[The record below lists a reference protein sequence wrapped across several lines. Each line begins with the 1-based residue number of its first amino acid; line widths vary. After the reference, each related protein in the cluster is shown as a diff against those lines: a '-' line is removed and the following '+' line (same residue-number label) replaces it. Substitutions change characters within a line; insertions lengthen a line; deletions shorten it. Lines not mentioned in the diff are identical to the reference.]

1 MVTIAETGTRAQDT
15 EADDYERRRLEKLR
29 SYEILDTAPDVR
41 FDRLARLAADVLD
54 MPIALVTFMDDQ
66 RGWGK
71 ASYGIDFSEVPRDVS
86 FCTYTIG
93 GNEILEVADAREHV
107 LFKDNHFV
115 TGEPYVRYYAGA
127 PLMTND
133 GYRIGTLCVVDL
145 KPRELNDTERRILT
159 NLAAMVI
166 DELELKKV
174 AHTAISD
181 AETVKASERQTREV
195 LDAVPA
201 LVWVTDEN
209 RSAVFFNQAW
219 LGFTGRS
226 MDQELGER
234 WTECIH
240 PDDQERCKDVHKRT
254 VAMREAYTLEYR
266 LRRFDG
272 QYRWMI
278 EHGRPRFDDRGQFIG
293 MIGGCSDIAD
303 LKMTELKLE
312 ERTREL
318 DTASRRAESEAAKAK
333 AGEHWVRK
341 MLDETPALLWV
352 TEPGKGST
360 FFNKRWLEFTG
371 IPIEEQLGE
380 GWRKL
385 MHPDDAEQCHNL
397 FEDCL
402 AKRAVF
408 AAEYRLRR
416 GDGEYCWLL
425 SAGNPRY
432 DAEGRFIG
440 YLGNCVDITALKVA
454 EADLEQRT
462 GELESSNNALEQFA
476 AAAAHDLKAPLRHIS
491 QYARLLT
498 TDFGDGLSPEAED
511 CVTQISKSASAM
523 QTMVTSLLQLAQLQ
537 IGGSHWRFERFNL
550 GSVVDD
556 ARTQLGHG
564 DLEVEHGEL
573 PDVTGA
579 PVLLVQLFQNLLDNA
594 YKYRNGA
601 AVKVTIDA
609 ESEIDFVKVSVTDNG
624 MGIDTQY
631 ADIIFSAFK
640 RVAPAS
646 ENEGVGM
653 GLTLCRRIIELHG
666 GRIWFD
672 TDHAPGSRFHFTLRS
687 RPLDVKDERTAGDQ
701 AII

>member
-1 MVTIAETGTRAQDT
+1 MVTIAETDTRPQDPSA
-15 EADDYERRRLEKLR
+15 EDYERRRLEKLH
-29 SYEILDTAPDVR
+29 SYDILDSAPDVR

-54 MPIALVTFMDDQ
+54 MPISLVTFMDER

-71 ASYGIDFSEVPRDVS
+71 AAYGIDFSETPRDTS

-93 GNEILEVADAREHV
+93 GNEIFEVCDTTQHV
-107 LFKDNHFV
+107 LFKDNPFV
-115 TGEPYVRYYAGA
+115 TGEPHVRYYAGA

-145 KPRELNDTERRILT
+145 KPRELNATERRILT
-159 NLAAMVI
+159 SLAAMVI

-209 RSAVFFNQAW
+209 RNAVFFNQAW

-226 MDQELGER
+226 MEQELGEG
-234 WTECIH
+234 WTKCIH

-318 DTASRRAESEAAKAK
+318 DTATRRAESEAAKAK
-333 AGEHWVRK
+333 AGEHYVRK

-352 TEPGKGST
+352 TEPEKGTT

-371 IPIEEQLGE
+371 VPIEEQLGE

-385 MHPDDAEQCHNL
+385 MHPDDAQRCHIL
-397 FEDCL
+397 FEECL
-402 AKRAVF
+402 AKREAF
-408 AAEYRLRR
+408 TAEYRLRG

-425 SAGNPRY
+425 STANPRY

-462 GELESSNNALEQFA
+462 SELESSNNALEQFA

-491 QYARLLT
+491 QYARLLA
-498 TDFGDGLSPEAED
+498 TDFGDGLSQEAED
-511 CVTQISKSASAM
+511 CVAQISKSAASM

-550 GSVVDD
+550 GAAIAD
-556 ARTQLGHG
+556 ACTHLGHG
-564 DLEVEHGEL
+564 DLEVEHGPL

-579 PVLLVQLFQNLLDNA
+579 RVLLVQLFQNLLDNA
-594 YKYRNGA
+594 FKYRNGA
-601 AVKVTIDA
+601 AVKVSIDA
-609 ESEIDFVKVSVTDNG
+609 ESEIDTVTVSVTDNG
-624 MGIDTQY
+624 IGIDSQY

-640 RVAPAS
+640 RVTPARDS
-646 ENEGVGM
+646 EGVGM

-666 GRIWFD
+666 GRIWLD
-672 TDHAPGSRFHFTLRS
+672 TDHASGSRFHFTLRS
-687 RPLDVKDERTAGDQ
+687 GPADPKDVHSIRDQ
-701 AII
+701 TVN

>member
-1 MVTIAETGTRAQDT
+1 M
-15 EADDYERRRLEKLR
+15 
-29 SYEILDTAPDVR
+29 
-41 FDRLARLAADVLD
+41 
-54 MPIALVTFMDDQ
+54 
-66 RGWGK
+66 
-71 ASYGIDFSEVPRDVS
+71 
-86 FCTYTIG
+86 
-93 GNEILEVADAREHV
+93 
-107 LFKDNHFV
+107 
-115 TGEPYVRYYAGA
+115 RYYAGA

-159 NLAAMVI
+159 SLAAMVI

-226 MDQELGER
+226 MEQELGEG

-318 DTASRRAESEAAKAK
+318 DTATRRAESEAAKAK

-352 TEPGKGST
+352 TEPGKGTT

-371 IPIEEQLGE
+371 VPVEEQLGE

-385 MHPDDAEQCHNL
+385 MHPDDAEECHIL
-397 FEDCL
+397 FEESL
-402 AKRAVF
+402 AKREVF
-408 AAEYRLRR
+408 SAEYRLRG

-432 DAEGRFIG
+432 DAGGRFIG

-462 GELESSNNALEQFA
+462 SELESSNNALEQFA

-491 QYARLLT
+491 QYARLLA
-498 TDFGDGLSPEAED
+498 TDYGDGLSPEAED
-511 CVTQISKSASAM
+511 CVAQISRSAASM

-537 IGGSHWRFERFNL
+537 IGGSHWTFEKFNL
-550 GSVVDD
+550 GAAVAD
-556 ARTQLGHG
+556 ACSQLGHD
-564 DLEVEHGEL
+564 DLEVELGDL

-579 PVLLVQLFQNLLDNA
+579 QVLLVQLFQNLLDNA
-594 YKYRNGA
+594 YKYRNGG
-601 AVKVTIDA
+601 AVKVWIDA
-609 ESEIDFVKVSVTDNG
+609 GSEADFVKVSVTDNG
-624 MGIDTQY
+624 MGIDSQY

-640 RVAPAS
+640 RV
-646 ENEGVGM
+646 
-653 GLTLCRRIIELHG
+653 T
-666 GRIWFD
+666 
-672 TDHAPGSRFHFTLRS
+672 PGAR
-687 RPLDVKDERTAGDQ
+687 Q
-701 AII
+701 